1 MAGWKHGGKIY
12 ADFLRMSDLGEA
24 KKHGRDGRNTCWVLR
39 KALEGASEE
48 GRSLEVRVAIGE
60 ITKVLGD
67 VERDIG
73 INAKYS
79 FDGMDVDDAKGGVA
93 GMLEGYRRALGA
105 VV

>member
-1 MAGWKHGGKIY
+1 
-12 ADFLRMSDLGEA
+12 
-24 KKHGRDGRNTCWVLR
+24 LR
-39 KALEGASEE
+39 KALERASEE